1 MIFTDMFF
9 KAIELSEQKE
19 APSKQSMIDIKDINK
34 L

>member
-19 APSKQSMIDIKDINK
+19 ASSKQSMIDINK
-34 L
+34 F

>member
-19 APSKQSMIDIKDINK
+19 APSQQKMINITKTR
-34 L
+34 